1 MPFTKQLNKD
11 FYIKDNRIHLSD
23 EYYNKNKKYF
33 KKITGSRFASIL
45 RLNQYAS
52 PVQAWCTIVN
62 IYKEDMDPTLAN
74 VGNCIEPKVRDYV
87 SNLTNIKFKTYIP
100 SQINWNVFEDDVFGG
115 IPDGEPINDKGEF
128 AYSDGLPMLE
138 IKTSSEDK
146 LTYEKV
152 NGSLRMKKDANGYP
166 VVKEIGGKKKT
177 WFLDDKF
184 KISNEYCFQ
193 LLLYLHLRKAKNGMF
208 AVTFLKPED
217 YVHPENFDPKTHEI
231 HFVNLKINDEH
242 NLEKSIEY
250 GRKWYKKYVINN
262 HFSMSLDENDKK
274 WLQEELGNNVI

>member
-11 FYIKDNRIHLSD
+11 FYIKDNRIHLTD

-45 RLNQYAS
+45 KLNQYAS

-62 IYKEDMDPTLAN
+62 IYKDDMDPTLAK
-74 VGNCIEPKVRDYV
+74 VGNYIEPKVRDYV
-87 SNLTNIKFKTYIP
+87 TKLTNIKFKTYIP

-128 AYSDGLPMLE
+128 AYNEGLPMLE

-146 LTYEKV
+146 LAYEKV
-152 NGSLRMKKDANGYP
+152 NGSLRMKKDTNDYP
-166 VVKEIGGKKKT
+166 MVKEIGGKKKT

-184 KISNEYCFQ
+184 NISNEYRFQ
-193 LLLYLHLRKAKNGMF
+193 LLLYLHLRKVKNGMF
-208 AVTFLKPED
+208 AVAFLKPED

-231 HFVNLKINDEH
+231 HLVNLKIDNEP
-242 NLEKSIEY
+242 NLQKSIDY
-250 GRKWYKKYVINN
+250 GRKWYKKYVVDN
-262 HFSMSLDENDKK
+262 HFSMPLDENDKK
-274 WLQEELGNNVI
+274 WLQEELGYNVI

>member
-128 AYSDGLPMLE
+128 DYE
-138 IKTSSEDK
+138 IKKYTKKND
-146 LTYEKV
+146 TY
-152 NGSLRMKKDANGYP
+152 
-166 VVKEIGGKKKT
+166 
-177 WFLDDKF
+177 
-184 KISNEYCFQ
+184 C
-193 LLLYLHLRKAKNGMF
+193 
-208 AVTFLKPED
+208 
-217 YVHPENFDPKTHEI
+217 
-231 HFVNLKINDEH
+231 
-242 NLEKSIEY
+242 
-250 GRKWYKKYVINN
+250 
-262 HFSMSLDENDKK
+262 
-274 WLQEELGNNVI
+274 